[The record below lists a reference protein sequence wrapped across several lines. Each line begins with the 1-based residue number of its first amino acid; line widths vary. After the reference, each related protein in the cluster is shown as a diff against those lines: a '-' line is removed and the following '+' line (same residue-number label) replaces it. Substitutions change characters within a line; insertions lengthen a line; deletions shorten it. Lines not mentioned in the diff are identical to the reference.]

1 MAGVPR
7 RRRGAPGLPW
17 WSVSMAA
24 ASAAAAAATV
34 AVAAAAA
41 PSAGAPAATAAAV
54 WRDRAAAAAPW
65 PATRPAAAPAAGV
78 AAGAE
83 RQVAD
88 APVATACRAT
98 LTIQFFYT
106 QLRVFVDDTL
116 LYEKPPTNTDV
127 THNITATLP
136 VGARIGLSGHHD
148 VAPDTHAAAVRVGW
162 VNAGA
167 LPAGAPLLTG
177 PAWRGAPVDEAFA
190 LTFGGGGSGGVDPPA
205 WAPTVDVSDAVAAPF
220 AATAPAGARH
230 VAVPPP
236 WTVDGVPAPR
246 FHVAFQSPPI
256 PAGACVV
263 QTPPPL
269 PPPLLRHGQRRGPAV
284 RWAAQRG
291 WQQHCYRRRG
301 GVGARIAAAAE

>member
-106 QLRVFVDDTL
+106 QLRVFV
-116 LYEKPPTNTDV
+116 V
-127 THNITATLP
+127 
-136 VGARIGLSGHHD
+136 RSWRGLRQRGREGGGLGRCFWGD
-148 VAPDTHAAAVRVGW
+148 RVGKDSG
-162 VNAGA
+162 V
-167 LPAGAPLLTG
+167 PLVDFRYRHPRLTVV
-177 PAWRGAPVDEAFA
+177 R
-190 LTFGGGGSGGVDPPA
+190 LGGGG
-205 WAPTVDVSDAVAAPF
+205 
-220 AATAPAGARH
+220 AR
-230 VAVPPP
+230 
-236 WTVDGVPAPR
+236 
-246 FHVAFQSPPI
+246 
-256 PAGACVV
+256 
-263 QTPPPL
+263 
-269 PPPLLRHGQRRGPAV
+269 
-284 RWAAQRG
+284 
-291 WQQHCYRRRG
+291 
-301 GVGARIAAAAE
+301 